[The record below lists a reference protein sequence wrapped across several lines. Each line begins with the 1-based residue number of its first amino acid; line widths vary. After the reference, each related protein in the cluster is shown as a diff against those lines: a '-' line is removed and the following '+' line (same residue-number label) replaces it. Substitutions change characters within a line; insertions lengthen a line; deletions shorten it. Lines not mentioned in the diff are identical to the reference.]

1 MSGKL
6 SFYHFALCSCSIT
19 SFCLWFAVALIF
31 FKKTPPASLLL
42 SHANHSAMER
52 SVFSVSCSLFG
63 GLVLLLGLSGTVTLL
78 PPFYSRQLSSE
89 QPNLSSLGGWLLTP
103 QSKDRHIGSPSIT
116 LGCYRFLCKSR
127 HCPIFSTLFVFV
139 SLLSGSVCGKCTP

>member
-1 MSGKL
+1 
-6 SFYHFALCSCSIT
+6 
-19 SFCLWFAVALIF
+19 
-31 FKKTPPASLLL
+31 
-42 SHANHSAMER
+42 MER

-103 QSKDRHIGSPSIT
+103 QSKNRHIGSLSIT

-139 SLLSGSVCGKCTP
+139 SLLSVSICGKCTPWEQSLVLYPGLFLCFICASYFLFHKLLARLLDRALISLSFFAYT